1 MKGLIGKKIGM
12 TQVWDKDGV
21 RVPVTV
27 IEAGPCPVVQVKTPE
42 TDGYAAVQL
51 GWRPQKA
58 SRLSKAE
65 VAHCSKAGL
74 EKPVAILREFK
85 TEAGEEVKIGET
97 FNVSIFDGATHADVI
112 ATSKGRGFQ
121 GVVKRYGFRGG
132 PKTHGGH
139 SKRRAGSIGMR
150 QDPGSVEK
158 GHPMPGHMGNVR
170 VTTQNLKIVSVR
182 PEENLILLK
191 GAVPGPNGGMVIVR
205 KALKKPTAKKD

>member
-27 IEAGPCPVVQVKTPE
+27 IEAGPCPVVQVKTAE

-58 SRLSKAE
+58 SRLTKAE
-65 VAHCSKAGL
+65 VAHCAKAGL
-74 EKPVAILREFK
+74 EKPVAVLREFK
-85 TEAGEEVKIGET
+85 GEEAKIGDV
-97 FNVSIFDGATHADVI
+97 FDVNIFDGATHADVI
-112 ATSKGRGFQ
+112 ATSKGRGFS
-121 GVVKRYGFRGG
+121 GVVRRHGFHGG
-132 PKTHGGH
+132 AMTHGGH

-158 GHPMPGHMGNVR
+158 GHPMPGHMGAVR
-170 VTTQNLKIVSVR
+170 VTTQNLKIISVR
-182 PEENLILLK
+182 PEDNLILLK

-205 KALKKPTAKKD
+205 RAIKKK